1 MQQIEVKFSA
11 YKNLDGQ
18 QITIDPQANILL
30 VCGDNETGKTSFITA
45 ILEAWGAKSLT
56 PAPVTTGQ
64 NEGTVE
70 YKIPDKNGN
79 IVTIKQ
85 QIIVSKDGQ
94 KIVKFYAVGADGKA
108 ETQPTKIRELMGS
121 VFPIT
126 GEQFMALCGTE
137 SGRRQVI
144 NDYIIPLMSDKER
157 SELAEIDAK
166 IDETKGTVFMQ
177 RRQENSRVDALQK
190 IVDGYVLLEDDAKIL
205 KKGATAQKQLDELQ
219 DKLSSATAIS
229 FHNKDLNKKIAE
241 LKLFSEQLAQIK
253 DLDTK
258 IVNSHIDSIIGQI
271 SLLLKEEIDA
281 VEMQAGVERGKVF
294 LSRYNT
300 LKATGDAHSK
310 NLSDLEEAK
319 KKASETEKELE
330 KLRKRKKAI
339 IANSKIPA
347 GLEIQDGKITLNGF
361 ELSEAQISESTA
373 KLVVAEILC
382 MLSTAKITLM
392 GNASAFGE
400 ARLQQLAKVAQK
412 YGKYIILEQVTTDA
426 KVVCVGVMAE

>member
-1 MQQIEVKFSA
+1 MQQIEVKFNA

-18 QITIDPQANILL
+18 KISIDPQANILL

-56 PAPVTTGQ
+56 PNPVTTGQ
-64 NEGTVE
+64 NEGSVE
-70 YKIPDKNGN
+70 YKIPDKNGKT
-79 IVTIKQ
+79 VTIRQ
-85 QIIVSKDGQ
+85 QIIMPKDGQ

-108 ETQPTKIRELMGS
+108 ETQPTKIRELMGE

-126 GEQFMALCGTE
+126 GEQFVAMCGTE
-137 SGRRQVI
+137 GGRRQVI

-166 IDETKGTVFMQ
+166 IDEAKGSVFLQ
-177 RRQENSRVDALQK
+177 RRQDNARVDALQK
-190 IVDGYVLLEDDAKIL
+190 IVDGYVLSEDDAKIL
-205 KKGATAQKQLDELQ
+205 KKGAMAQKQLDELQ
-219 DKLSSATAIS
+219 DKLSSAKDIS
-229 FHNKDLNKKIAE
+229 FHNKDLNKKIEE
-241 LKLFSEQLAQIK
+241 LKLFGEQILGI
-253 DLDTK
+253 DGIDTK
-258 IVNSHIDSIIGQI
+258 MVKSNIDSIVGQI
-271 SLLLKEEIDA
+271 SLLLKEEIDS
-281 VEMQAGVERGKVF
+281 VEIQAGVERGKVF

-300 LKATGDAHSK
+300 LKATSDAHAK
-310 NLSDLEEAK
+310 NLSDLGEAK

-339 IANSKIPA
+339 ISNSKIPA

-361 ELSEAQISESTA
+361 ELSETQISESTA

-392 GNASAFGE
+392 GNAAAFGE
-400 ARLQQLAKVAQK
+400 ERLNQLALIAQK
-412 YGKYIILEQVTTDA
+412 YNKYVVLEKVTTDA